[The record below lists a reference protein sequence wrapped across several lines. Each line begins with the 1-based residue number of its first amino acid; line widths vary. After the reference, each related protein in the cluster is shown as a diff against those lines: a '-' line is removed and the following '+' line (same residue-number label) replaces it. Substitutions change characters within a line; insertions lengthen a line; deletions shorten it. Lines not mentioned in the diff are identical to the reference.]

1 MQRNKM
7 RFREKSM
14 YMNPLR
20 KNELVKKKK
29 LHVQMSLFNLLED
42 GQRLQTR
49 GNELLVSEEDGGM
62 LMCVL

>member
-1 MQRNKM
+1 
-7 RFREKSM
+7 
-14 YMNPLR
+14 
-20 KNELVKKKK
+20 
-29 LHVQMSLFNLLED
+29 MSLFNLLED